1 MKSIHGGDIYNNK
14 VNMDFSV
21 NINPLG
27 IPHSVKEAMS
37 DALSYADRYPDM
49 ACSGLKKAISE
60 YFTQQGCSIQ
70 SEDVIPGNGASELF
84 MAIAHALKP
93 QKAVLL
99 APGFFGYEHVLRAV
113 GCDIGYFLLDEQSD
127 FSPAARLDAL
137 MDMLTDDTDIFF
149 IANPNNPTGYLADS
163 TFMKQIIGHCKEKHI
178 YVVADE
184 CFMDFCEKNYSVLP
198 LLCDYDNLIVVR
210 AFTKLFAIPGVR
222 LGYMLSKNEAVRQKV
237 QRNLPEW
244 NVSVLAQMAG
254 EACIRESEYIKETAS
269 YVSRQRRLLSDG
281 LKKLG
286 FKVYKSD
293 ADFILFYS
301 KLPLYDILLN
311 KGILIRDCSN
321 YVGLSEGY
329 FRVAVKT
336 YDENVRLLKVIG
348 ECIEKIKQLEP
359 MEIEKRSFEIIS
371 HELSEMQ
378 ITLPADQEM
387 ITKRVIHTSA
397 DFDYIQTLKYSK
409 DAVAIA
415 KRLISEGADIVTD
428 TNMAL
433 SGINKKYLAKFGG
446 QAHCFMADDEV
457 ALIAKEKKTT
467 RAAVSMEFASRID
480 KPVIFAIG
488 NAPTALIELYD
499 MIEKGIYKP
508 AFVIGVP
515 VGFVNVEAAKELI
528 METGVPYIVNVGRK
542 GGSNIAAA
550 ICNALIYSLVDRG

>member
-184 CFMDFCEKNYSVLP
+184 CFMGFCEKNYSVLS

-254 EACIRESEYIKETAS
+254 EACIMESEYIKETAS
-269 YVSRQRRLLSDG
+269 YVSGQRRLLSDG

>member
-84 MAIAHALKP
+84 MAIAHAIKP
-93 QKAVLL
+93 KKAVLL

-184 CFMDFCEKNYSVLP
+184 CFMGFCEKNYSVLS

-222 LGYMLSKNEAVRQKV
+222 LGYMLSKNDAVRQKV

-254 EACIRESEYIKETAS
+254 EACIMESEYIKETAS

-301 KLPLYDILLN
+301 KLSLYDILLN

-467 RAAVSMEFASRID
+467 RAAVSMEFASRIE

>member
-84 MAIAHALKP
+84 MAIAHAIKP

-99 APGFFGYEHVLRAV
+99 GPGFFGYEHVLRAV

-137 MDMLTDDTDIFF
+137 MDMLIDDTDIFF

-184 CFMDFCEKNYSVLP
+184 CFMGFCEKNYSVLS

-254 EACIRESEYIKETAS
+254 EACIKESEYIKETAS

-293 ADFILFYS
+293 ADFILFHS

-329 FRVAVKT
+329 FRVAVKI

-378 ITLPADQEM
+378 VTLPADQEM

>member
-84 MAIAHALKP
+84 MAIAHAIKP
-93 QKAVLL
+93 KKAVLL

-184 CFMDFCEKNYSVLP
+184 CFMGFCEKNYSVLS

-222 LGYMLSKNEAVRQKV
+222 LGYMLSKNETVRQKV

-254 EACIRESEYIKETAS
+254 ETCIMESEYIKETAS
-269 YVSRQRRLLSDG
+269 YVSRQRRLMSDG

-301 KLPLYDILLN
+301 KLPLYDILLH

-321 YVGLSEGY
+321 YVGLSQGY

-467 RAAVSMEFASRID
+467 RAAVSMEFASRIE

>member
-1 MKSIHGGDIYNNK
+1 MKSIQGGEIYNNK

-60 YFTQQGCSIQ
+60 YFTQQSCSIQ

-84 MAIAHALKP
+84 MAIAHAIKP
-93 QKAVLL
+93 KKAVLL

-184 CFMDFCEKNYSVLP
+184 CFIGFCEKNYSVLS

-210 AFTKLFAIPGVR
+210 AI
-222 LGYMLSKNEAVRQKV
+222 RQKV

-336 YDENVRLLKVIG
+336 FDENVRLLKVIG
-348 ECIEKIKQLEP
+348 ECIEK
-359 MEIEKRSFEIIS
+359 
-371 HELSEMQ
+371 
-378 ITLPADQEM
+378 
-387 ITKRVIHTSA
+387 
-397 DFDYIQTLKYSK
+397 
-409 DAVAIA
+409 
-415 KRLISEGADIVTD
+415 
-428 TNMAL
+428 N
-433 SGINKKYLAKFGG
+433 
-446 QAHCFMADDEV
+446 
-457 ALIAKEKKTT
+457 
-467 RAAVSMEFASRID
+467 
-480 KPVIFAIG
+480 
-488 NAPTALIELYD
+488 
-499 MIEKGIYKP
+499 
-508 AFVIGVP
+508 
-515 VGFVNVEAAKELI
+515 
-528 METGVPYIVNVGRK
+528 
-542 GGSNIAAA
+542 
-550 ICNALIYSLVDRG
+550 

>member
-84 MAIAHALKP
+84 MAIAHAIKP
-93 QKAVLL
+93 KKAVLL

-184 CFMDFCEKNYSVLP
+184 CFMGFCEKNYSVLS

-222 LGYMLSKNEAVRQKV
+222 LGYMLSKNDTIRQKV

-254 EACIRESEYIKETAS
+254 EACIMESEYIKETVS
-269 YVSRQRRLLSDG
+269 YVSGQRRLLSDG

-336 YDENVRLLKVIG
+336 FDENVRLLKVIG

>member
-1 MKSIHGGDIYNNK
+1 
-14 VNMDFSV
+14 
-21 NINPLG
+21 
-27 IPHSVKEAMS
+27 
-37 DALSYADRYPDM
+37 
-49 ACSGLKKAISE
+49 
-60 YFTQQGCSIQ
+60 
-70 SEDVIPGNGASELF
+70 
-84 MAIAHALKP
+84 
-93 QKAVLL
+93 
-99 APGFFGYEHVLRAV
+99 
-113 GCDIGYFLLDEQSD
+113 
-127 FSPAARLDAL
+127 
-137 MDMLTDDTDIFF
+137 
-149 IANPNNPTGYLADS
+149 
-163 TFMKQIIGHCKEKHI
+163 
-178 YVVADE
+178 
-184 CFMDFCEKNYSVLP
+184 
-198 LLCDYDNLIVVR
+198 
-210 AFTKLFAIPGVR
+210 
-222 LGYMLSKNEAVRQKV
+222 
-237 QRNLPEW
+237 
-244 NVSVLAQMAG
+244 
-254 EACIRESEYIKETAS
+254 
-269 YVSRQRRLLSDG
+269 
-281 LKKLG
+281 
-286 FKVYKSD
+286 
-293 ADFILFYS
+293 
-301 KLPLYDILLN
+301 
-311 KGILIRDCSN
+311 
-321 YVGLSEGY
+321 
-329 FRVAVKT
+329 
-336 YDENVRLLKVIG
+336 
-348 ECIEKIKQLEP
+348 

-480 KPVIFAIG
+480 KRVIFAIG

>member
-84 MAIAHALKP
+84 MAIAHAIKP
-93 QKAVLL
+93 KKAVLL

-184 CFMDFCEKNYSVLP
+184 CFMGFCEKNYSVLSP
-198 LLCDYDNLIVVR
+198 LCDYDNLIVVR

-222 LGYMLSKNEAVRQKV
+222 LGYMLSKNETVRQKV

-269 YVSRQRRLLSDG
+269 YVSGQRRLMSDG

-348 ECIEKIKQLEP
+348 ECIKKIKQLEP

-467 RAAVSMEFASRID
+467 RAAVSMEFASRIE

>member
-1 MKSIHGGDIYNNK
+1 MKSIHGGNIYNNK

-84 MAIAHALKP
+84 MAIAHAIKP

-113 GCDIGYFLLDEQSD
+113 GCDIGYFLLDEQSE

-149 IANPNNPTGYLADS
+149 IANPNNPTGRLADR

-184 CFMDFCEKNYSVLP
+184 CFMGFCEKNYSVLS

-254 EACIRESEYIKETAS
+254 DACIKESEYIKETAS
-269 YVSRQRRLLSDG
+269 YVSGQRRLLSDG

-336 YDENVRLLKVIG
+336 FDENVRLLKVIG

-467 RAAVSMEFASRID
+467 RAAVSMEFASRIE

>member
-27 IPHSVKEAMS
+27 IPDTVKEAMS
-37 DALSYADRYPDM
+37 DALSYADRYPDI
-49 ACSGLKKAISE
+49 ACSDLKKALAG

-70 SEDVIPGNGASELF
+70 SEDIIPGNGASELF
-84 MAIAHALKP
+84 MAIAHAIKP
-93 QKAVLL
+93 KKAVLL
-99 APGFFGYEHVLRAV
+99 APGFFGYEHVLGAV
-113 GCDIGYFLLDEQSD
+113 GCDIRYFRLDEQSD
-127 FSPAARLDAL
+127 FSPAARTDAL

-149 IANPNNPTGYLADS
+149 IANPNNPTGHLADS
-163 TFMKQIIGHCKEKHI
+163 TFMKQIIKHCKEKHI

-184 CFMDFCEKNYSVLP
+184 CFMGFCEKNYSVLS

-237 QRNLPEW
+237 QSNLPEW

-254 EACIRESEYIKETAS
+254 EACIRESGYIKETS
-269 YVSRQRRLLSDG
+269 EYVGRQRRLLSDG

-348 ECIEKIKQLEP
+348 ECIEK
-359 MEIEKRSFEIIS
+359 
-371 HELSEMQ
+371 
-378 ITLPADQEM
+378 
-387 ITKRVIHTSA
+387 
-397 DFDYIQTLKYSK
+397 
-409 DAVAIA
+409 
-415 KRLISEGADIVTD
+415 
-428 TNMAL
+428 N
-433 SGINKKYLAKFGG
+433 
-446 QAHCFMADDEV
+446 
-457 ALIAKEKKTT
+457 
-467 RAAVSMEFASRID
+467 
-480 KPVIFAIG
+480 
-488 NAPTALIELYD
+488 
-499 MIEKGIYKP
+499 
-508 AFVIGVP
+508 
-515 VGFVNVEAAKELI
+515 
-528 METGVPYIVNVGRK
+528 
-542 GGSNIAAA
+542 
-550 ICNALIYSLVDRG
+550 

>member
-1 MKSIHGGDIYNNK
+1 
-14 VNMDFSV
+14 
-21 NINPLG
+21 
-27 IPHSVKEAMS
+27 
-37 DALSYADRYPDM
+37 
-49 ACSGLKKAISE
+49 
-60 YFTQQGCSIQ
+60 
-70 SEDVIPGNGASELF
+70 
-84 MAIAHALKP
+84 
-93 QKAVLL
+93 
-99 APGFFGYEHVLRAV
+99 
-113 GCDIGYFLLDEQSD
+113 
-127 FSPAARLDAL
+127 
-137 MDMLTDDTDIFF
+137 
-149 IANPNNPTGYLADS
+149 
-163 TFMKQIIGHCKEKHI
+163 
-178 YVVADE
+178 
-184 CFMDFCEKNYSVLP
+184 
-198 LLCDYDNLIVVR
+198 
-210 AFTKLFAIPGVR
+210 
-222 LGYMLSKNEAVRQKV
+222 
-237 QRNLPEW
+237 
-244 NVSVLAQMAG
+244 
-254 EACIRESEYIKETAS
+254 
-269 YVSRQRRLLSDG
+269 
-281 LKKLG
+281 
-286 FKVYKSD
+286 
-293 ADFILFYS
+293 
-301 KLPLYDILLN
+301 
-311 KGILIRDCSN
+311 
-321 YVGLSEGY
+321 
-329 FRVAVKT
+329 
-336 YDENVRLLKVIG
+336 
-348 ECIEKIKQLEP
+348 

-467 RAAVSMEFASRID
+467 RAAVSMESASRIE

>member
-49 ACSGLKKAISE
+49 ACNGLKKAISE

-84 MAIAHALKP
+84 MAIAHAIKP

-184 CFMDFCEKNYSVLP
+184 CFMGFCEKNYSVLS

-222 LGYMLSKNEAVRQKV
+222 LGYMFSKNDTIRQKV

-254 EACIRESEYIKETAS
+254 EACIMESEYIKETAS
-269 YVSRQRRLLSDG
+269 YVSKQRRLLSDG

-321 YVGLSEGY
+321 YVGLSQGY

-359 MEIEKRSFEIIS
+359 MEIEKRSFDIIS

>member
-1 MKSIHGGDIYNNK
+1 MK
-14 VNMDFSV
+14 
-21 NINPLG
+21 
-27 IPHSVKEAMS
+27 
-37 DALSYADRYPDM
+37 
-49 ACSGLKKAISE
+49 
-60 YFTQQGCSIQ
+60 
-70 SEDVIPGNGASELF
+70 
-84 MAIAHALKP
+84 
-93 QKAVLL
+93 
-99 APGFFGYEHVLRAV
+99 
-113 GCDIGYFLLDEQSD
+113 
-127 FSPAARLDAL
+127 
-137 MDMLTDDTDIFF
+137 
-149 IANPNNPTGYLADS
+149 
-163 TFMKQIIGHCKEKHI
+163 
-178 YVVADE
+178 
-184 CFMDFCEKNYSVLP
+184 
-198 LLCDYDNLIVVR
+198 
-210 AFTKLFAIPGVR
+210 
-222 LGYMLSKNEAVRQKV
+222 
-237 QRNLPEW
+237 
-244 NVSVLAQMAG
+244 
-254 EACIRESEYIKETAS
+254 
-269 YVSRQRRLLSDG
+269 
-281 LKKLG
+281 
-286 FKVYKSD
+286 
-293 ADFILFYS
+293 
-301 KLPLYDILLN
+301 
-311 KGILIRDCSN
+311 
-321 YVGLSEGY
+321 
-329 FRVAVKT
+329 
-336 YDENVRLLKVIG
+336 
-348 ECIEKIKQLEP
+348 KIKQLEP

-480 KPVIFAIG
+480 KLVIFAIG

>member
-84 MAIAHALKP
+84 MAIAHAIKP
-93 QKAVLL
+93 KKAVLL

-184 CFMDFCEKNYSVLP
+184 CFMGFCEKNYSVLSP
-198 LLCDYDNLIVVR
+198 LCDYDNLIVVR

-222 LGYMLSKNEAVRQKV
+222 LGYMLSKNETVRQKV

-321 YVGLSEGY
+321 YVGLSQGY

>member
-84 MAIAHALKP
+84 MAIAHAIKP
-93 QKAVLL
+93 KKAVLL

-184 CFMDFCEKNYSVLP
+184 CFMGFCEKNYSVLS

-210 AFTKLFAIPGVR
+210 AFTKFFAIPGVR
-222 LGYMLSKNEAVRQKV
+222 LGYMLCKNDAVRQKV

-254 EACIRESEYIKETAS
+254 EACIMESEYIKETAS

-446 QAHCFMADDEV
+446 QAHCFIADDEV

>member
-84 MAIAHALKP
+84 MAIAHAIKP

-113 GCDIGYFLLDEQSD
+113 GCDIGYFLLDEQSE

-149 IANPNNPTGYLADS
+149 IANPNNPTGRLADR

-184 CFMDFCEKNYSVLP
+184 CFMGFCEKNYSVLS

-254 EACIRESEYIKETAS
+254 DACIKESEYIKETAS
-269 YVSRQRRLLSDG
+269 YVSGQRRLLSDG

-336 YDENVRLLKVIG
+336 FDENVRLLKVIG

>member
-84 MAIAHALKP
+84 MAIAHAIKP
-93 QKAVLL
+93 KKAVLL

-184 CFMDFCEKNYSVLP
+184 CFMGFCEKNYSVLS

-222 LGYMLSKNEAVRQKV
+222 LGYMLSKNEAVKQKV

-269 YVSRQRRLLSDG
+269 YVSGQRRLLSDG

-321 YVGLSEGY
+321 YVGLSQGY

-467 RAAVSMEFASRID
+467 RAAVSMEFASRIE

>member
-84 MAIAHALKP
+84 MAIAHAIKP

-99 APGFFGYEHVLRAV
+99 APGFFGYEHVLLAV
-113 GCDIGYFLLDEQSD
+113 GCDIAYFLLDEQSD

-184 CFMDFCEKNYSVLP
+184 CFMGFCEKNYSVLS

-222 LGYMLSKNEAVRQKV
+222 LGYMLSKNDTIRQKV

-269 YVSRQRRLLSDG
+269 YVSGQRRLMSDG

-336 YDENVRLLKVIG
+336 YDENVRLLETNSSVNNG
-348 ECIEKIKQLEP
+348 IKQLDP

>member
-84 MAIAHALKP
+84 MAIAHAIKP
-93 QKAVLL
+93 KKAVLL

-184 CFMDFCEKNYSVLP
+184 CFIGFCEKNYSVLS

-222 LGYMLSKNEAVRQKV
+222 LGYMLSKNEAVRQNV

-254 EACIRESEYIKETAS
+254 EACIRKSEYIKETVS

-281 LKKLG
+281 LKKFG

-336 YDENVRLLKVIG
+336 FDENVRLLKVIG
-348 ECIEKIKQLEP
+348 ECIEK
-359 MEIEKRSFEIIS
+359 
-371 HELSEMQ
+371 
-378 ITLPADQEM
+378 
-387 ITKRVIHTSA
+387 
-397 DFDYIQTLKYSK
+397 
-409 DAVAIA
+409 
-415 KRLISEGADIVTD
+415 
-428 TNMAL
+428 N
-433 SGINKKYLAKFGG
+433 
-446 QAHCFMADDEV
+446 
-457 ALIAKEKKTT
+457 
-467 RAAVSMEFASRID
+467 
-480 KPVIFAIG
+480 
-488 NAPTALIELYD
+488 
-499 MIEKGIYKP
+499 
-508 AFVIGVP
+508 
-515 VGFVNVEAAKELI
+515 
-528 METGVPYIVNVGRK
+528 
-542 GGSNIAAA
+542 
-550 ICNALIYSLVDRG
+550 

>member
-84 MAIAHALKP
+84 MAIAHAIKP
-93 QKAVLL
+93 KKAVLL

-184 CFMDFCEKNYSVLP
+184 CFMGFCEKNYSVLSP
-198 LLCDYDNLIVVR
+198 LCDYDNLIVVR

-222 LGYMLSKNEAVRQKV
+222 LGYMLSKNETVRQKV

-336 YDENVRLLKVIG
+336 FNENVRLLKVIG

-467 RAAVSMEFASRID
+467 RAAVSMEFASRIE

>member
-1 MKSIHGGDIYNNK
+1 M
-14 VNMDFSV
+14 
-21 NINPLG
+21 
-27 IPHSVKEAMS
+27 
-37 DALSYADRYPDM
+37 
-49 ACSGLKKAISE
+49 
-60 YFTQQGCSIQ
+60 
-70 SEDVIPGNGASELF
+70 
-84 MAIAHALKP
+84 
-93 QKAVLL
+93 
-99 APGFFGYEHVLRAV
+99 
-113 GCDIGYFLLDEQSD
+113 
-127 FSPAARLDAL
+127 
-137 MDMLTDDTDIFF
+137 
-149 IANPNNPTGYLADS
+149 
-163 TFMKQIIGHCKEKHI
+163 
-178 YVVADE
+178 
-184 CFMDFCEKNYSVLP
+184 
-198 LLCDYDNLIVVR
+198 
-210 AFTKLFAIPGVR
+210 
-222 LGYMLSKNEAVRQKV
+222 
-237 QRNLPEW
+237 
-244 NVSVLAQMAG
+244 
-254 EACIRESEYIKETAS
+254 
-269 YVSRQRRLLSDG
+269 
-281 LKKLG
+281 
-286 FKVYKSD
+286 
-293 ADFILFYS
+293 
-301 KLPLYDILLN
+301 
-311 KGILIRDCSN
+311 
-321 YVGLSEGY
+321 GLSEGY

-336 YDENVRLLKVIG
+336 FDENVRLLKVIG

-387 ITKRVIHTSA
+387 ITKESYTRVLILII
-397 DFDYIQTLKYSK
+397 YRRLNTLRTPLLSQ
-409 DAVAIA
+409 
-415 KRLISEGADIVTD
+415 RLISEGADIVTD